1 LAAHKRQVLC
11 TLFNAIHFTPML
23 RRNKSRTEKK
33 SMTDVYIFPPPPQPA
48 VKVEGDDRLFA
59 VRRIFCVGRNYADH
73 AREMGHDPDREMPF
87 FFCKP
92 ADALVTGGSTI
103 PYPPQTKDL
112 QHEVELV
119 VALRQGGG
127 AIARENAL
135 EHVFGYGVG
144 IDFTRRDL
152 QQEAKDKKRP
162 WDWGKGFDNSAPCS
176 AIRPM
181 ARHPSSGRIALTVN
195 GQIRQEGDLAQMIW
209 PVADVIA
216 FISQSMRL
224 CAGDLIFTGT
234 PAGVG
239 PVSRGDVLSAEIAG
253 VGALTIT
260 VAP

>member
-1 LAAHKRQVLC
+1 
-11 TLFNAIHFTPML
+11 ML
-23 RRNKSRTEKK
+23 RRSNNLCGENMSAN
-33 SMTDVYIFPPPPQPA
+33 DAYILPPPPQPA
-48 VKVEGDDRLFA
+48 VQVEGDARLFA

-92 ADALVTGGSTI
+92 ADALVADGSTI
-103 PYPPQTKDL
+103 PYPSQTRDF

-119 VALRQGGG
+119 VAIAKGG
-127 AIARENAL
+127 ANIARENAL
-135 EHVFGYGVG
+135 SHIFGYGVG

-176 AIRPM
+176 ALRQ
-181 ARHPSSGRIALTVN
+181 ATAHPAAGRIALSVN
-195 GQIRQEGDLAQMIW
+195 GQVRQDGDLSQLIW

-216 FISQSMRL
+216 FISQSMTL
-224 CAGDLIFTGT
+224 AAGDLIYTGT

-239 PVSRGDVLSAEIAG
+239 PVLPGDVLTAEIEG
-253 VGALTIT
+253 VGDLTI
-260 VAP
+260 AIAK

>member
-1 LAAHKRQVLC
+1 
-11 TLFNAIHFTPML
+11 M
-23 RRNKSRTEKK
+23 S
-33 SMTDVYIFPPPPQPA
+33 DVYIFPPPPRPA
-48 VKVEGDDRLFA
+48 VKIEGDNRLFA

-73 AREMGHDPDREMPF
+73 AREMGHDPDRELPF

-92 ADALVTGGSTI
+92 ADALVAEGSTI
-103 PYPPQTKDL
+103 AYPPQTKDL

-119 VALRQGGG
+119 VAIGQGG
-127 AIARENAL
+127 ADIARENAL
-135 EHVFGYGVG
+135 SHVFGYGVG

-176 AIRPM
+176 AIRK
-181 ARHPSSGRIALTVN
+181 AAGHPASGRITLMVN

-216 FISQSMRL
+216 FISASMRL
-224 CAGDLIFTGT
+224 CAGDLIYTGT

-239 PVSRGDVLSAEIAG
+239 PVSRGDVLSAEVAG
-253 VGALTIT
+253 VGNLTIT
-260 VAP
+260 IAT

>member
-1 LAAHKRQVLC
+1 
-11 TLFNAIHFTPML
+11 
-23 RRNKSRTEKK
+23 
-33 SMTDVYIFPPPPQPA
+33 MTANDVYILPPPEQA
-48 VKVEGDDRLFA
+48 SVRVEGETRLFA

-73 AREMGHDPDREMPF
+73 AREMGHDPDRELPF

-92 ADALVTGGSTI
+92 ADALVADGSTI

-119 VALRQGGG
+119 VAIGKGGSD
-127 AIARENAL
+127 IARDQAL
-135 EHVFGYGVG
+135 SHVFGYGVG

-176 AIRPM
+176 VLRKAG
-181 ARHPSSGRIALTVN
+181 AHPASGRIHLMVN
-195 GQIRQEGDLAQMIW
+195 GQTRQDGDLSQLIW

-216 FISQSMRL
+216 FISQSMAL
-224 CAGDLIFTGT
+224 AAGDLIYTGT

-239 PVSRGDVLSAEIAG
+239 PVSPGDVLTAMVEG
-253 VGALTIT
+253 VGSLTIT
-260 VAP
+260 IAK